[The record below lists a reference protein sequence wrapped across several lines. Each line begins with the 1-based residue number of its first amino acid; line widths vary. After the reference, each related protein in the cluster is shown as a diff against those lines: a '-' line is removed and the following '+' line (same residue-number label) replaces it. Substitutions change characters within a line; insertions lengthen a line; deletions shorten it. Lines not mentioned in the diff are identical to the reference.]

1 METIIMYCKVVSI
14 LLFSALSEFL
24 GVYDGLLHV
33 LVVFAVIDY
42 ITGIL
47 RGMSERRLSSEIGA
61 KGIVKK
67 VAMFSLVGIA
77 NLIDAHIVGSEHL
90 VRSATLWFYI
100 SNEGISIIENSA
112 ALGLPVPTRLTEV
125 LKQIKG
131 KE

>member
-33 LVVFAVIDY
+33 LVVFAAIDY

-100 SNEGISIIENSA
+100 SNEGVSIIENSA
-112 ALGLPVPTRLTEV
+112 ALGLPIPTRLTEV

>member
-1 METIIMYCKVVSI
+1 METAIMYVKFVALCT
-14 LLFSALSEFL
+14 LSAVSEFL

-42 ITGIL
+42 ITGVL
-47 RGMSERRLSSEIGA
+47 RGISERRLSSEIGS

-67 VAMFSLVGIA
+67 VAMFALVGIA
-77 NLIDAHIVGSEHL
+77 NLIDMHIIGSEHL

-100 SNEGISIIENSA
+100 SNEGVSILENSV
-112 ALGLPVPTRLTEV
+112 ALGLPVPAKLTEV

-131 KE
+131 KG